1 MDWKSLTGLIVPAL
15 LTALVAIFTT
25 LRRPL
30 TSREDAAAK
39 LTDIAL
45 KLAETSDTK
54 YRDQEDQLLEAEA
67 RLDAI
72 ERELRD
78 EKRGR
83 DNCESRYDVL
93 VEYLRSMGLNPP
105 GPIR

>member
-1 MDWKSLTGLIVPAL
+1 MDWKSLTGLIGPAL
-15 LTALVAIFTT
+15 LTALVAVITT

-45 KLAETSDTK
+45 TLAETSDTK
-54 YRDQEDQLLEAEA
+54 YRDQGQKLADAEA
-67 RLDAI
+67 RLDVI
-72 ERELRD
+72 EQELRD

-83 DNCESRYDVL
+83 DNCEYRYDVL
-93 VEYLRSMGLNPP
+93 VEYLRELGLNPP
-105 GPIR
+105 GTV

>member
-15 LTALVAIFTT
+15 LTAIVAIFTT

-45 KLAETSDTK
+45 TLAETSDTK
-54 YRDQEDQLLEAEA
+54 YRDQADKLADAEA
-67 RLDAI
+67 RLDKI
-72 ERELRD
+72 EDELRV

-83 DNCESRYDVL
+83 DNCEHRYDIL
-93 VEYLRSMGLNPP
+93 VEYLREMGLNPP
-105 GPIR
+105 QGSV